1 MATIT
6 ITLPPELEKQIRLQ
20 ASLRHKPV
28 EDLALNF
35 IAQGLDDPRGDEHL
49 LDVAY
54 MDACAKD
61 ADPSVTL
68 EEVRKILSKISG
80 SLADTVIAERDE
92 RF

>member
-6 ITLPPELEKQIRLQ
+6 LTLPPELEKQIRLQ
-20 ASLRHKPV
+20 ASLRQKPI
-28 EDLALNF
+28 EDLAINF
-35 IAQGLDDPRGDEHL
+35 IAQGLDDSRGDEHL
-49 LDVAY
+49 LDIAY
-54 MDACAKD
+54 MNACAKD

-80 SLADTVIAERDE
+80 SLAETVISERDE

>member
-28 EDLALNF
+28 EDLAINF
-35 IAQGLDDPRGDEHL
+35 IAQGLDDPCGDAQL
-49 LDVAY
+49 LDIAH

-61 ADPSVTL
+61 ADSSVTL
-68 EEVRKILSKISG
+68 EDVRKILSKISG
-80 SLADTVIAERDE
+80 SLAETVIAERDE